1 MRRTHTGPMWWE
13 QVLAILAGLLVV
25 YAAALVLLYLYARRH
40 PETISMRSAMRL
52 LPDLLRL
59 VRSLS
64 VSSETPL
71 SVRLL
76 ALGLLVYLLLPIDL
90 VPDFVPVLGYADD
103 VILVA
108 VILRAV
114 IRKSGPELLSRL
126 WKGDDDG
133 LRVILRLAGAGG
145 T

>member
-13 QVLAILAGLLVV
+13 QVLAILAGILVV

-71 SVRLL
+71 SVREPE
-76 ALGLLVYLLLPIDL
+76 GPES
-90 VPDFVPVLGYADD
+90 
-103 VILVA
+103 
-108 VILRAV
+108 LRAAY
-114 IRKSGPELLSRL
+114 IRPN
-126 WKGDDDG
+126 
-133 LRVILRLAGAGG
+133 LARIRAK
-145 T
+145 TP